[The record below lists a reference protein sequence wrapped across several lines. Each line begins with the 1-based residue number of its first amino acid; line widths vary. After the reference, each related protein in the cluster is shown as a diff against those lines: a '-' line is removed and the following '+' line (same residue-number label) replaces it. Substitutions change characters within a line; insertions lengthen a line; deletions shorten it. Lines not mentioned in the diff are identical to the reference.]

1 LSLEE
6 LKRVILEKAKLEADE
21 IVKEALEKAKSI
33 IRDAEEKKRAIIE
46 EERKR
51 VLGELG
57 LEAKLAEARR
67 EARLIIAK
75 TKQEIVEMLKKNIK
89 ELLDNMSEEYRKVSL
104 KKEILESLNE
114 LKTCGFSVENI
125 IIHVS
130 PRDKNIVESI
140 LREIN
145 INATIIEDQRISG
158 GIILSTSSGEVY
170 IDNTYETRLEKVL
183 RSILPELFKVE

>member
-1 LSLEE
+1 MSLEE

-104 KKEILESLNE
+104 KKEILESLSE